1 MPLKPHFVGVPPL
14 LDSYELDLREDEI
27 KLEVPGYR
35 QVDGYSCGPVAA
47 WSVLQ
52 TFNPSLSFRKFYQ
65 DCKVTEDGTNEYQII
80 RALRK
85 NGVGVSL
92 RDEMEFDDV
101 AKAIDD
107 GFPILTSISLGGN
120 IDHWVCIYG
129 VGLNPQ
135 RLFTCN
141 HGGASEHHG
150 RMGHAWEVWLRI
162 WDDSSRYLICWG
174 KL

>member
-1 MPLKPHFVGVPPL
+1 MPQKPSFVGVPPL
-14 LDSYELDLREDEI
+14 LDAPEYDLGEDEI

-35 QVDGYSCGPVAA
+35 QMDGYSCDPVDA

-52 TFNPSLSFRKFYQ
+52 TFHPSKSFRRFYQ
-65 DCKVTEDGTNEYQII
+65 DCKVTDDGTNEYQII

-85 NGVGVSL
+85 NGVGISV
-92 RDEMEFDDV
+92 RDEMELDDIV
-101 AKAIDD
+101 KTIAE
-107 GFPILTSISLGGN
+107 GFPILTSISLSGY

-129 VGLNPQ
+129 VGLNPP

-141 HGGASEHHG
+141 HGGTTCHG
-150 RMGHAWEVWLRI
+150 RAEIAWGDWMKL
-162 WDDSSRYLICWG
+162 WDDSSHYLICWG